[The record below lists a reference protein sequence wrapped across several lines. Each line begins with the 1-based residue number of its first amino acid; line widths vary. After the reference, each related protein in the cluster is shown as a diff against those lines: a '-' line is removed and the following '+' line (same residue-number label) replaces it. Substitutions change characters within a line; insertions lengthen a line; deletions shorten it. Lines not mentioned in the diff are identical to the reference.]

1 MKKLFSFFIISLLA
15 FLFYLPMRAVA
26 ADGEEILQDKCGQCH
41 GDLKAAPDFSP
52 AKYASTQWVRF
63 FSRDKH
69 SRKKDIS
76 GRFSK
81 EELKAVED
89 YLVLHAADSDQ
100 PEAIGLR

>member
-1 MKKLFSFFIISLLA
+1 MKRILLFFIIIVLA
-15 FLFYLPMRAVA
+15 FLFYLPNGAVA
-26 ADGEEILQDKCGQCH
+26 ADGEDVFHNKCGQCH

-52 AKYASTQWVRF
+52 AKYASTQWKRF

-76 GRFSK
+76 GLFSK
-81 EELKAVED
+81 EELHAVEK
-89 YLVLHAADSDQ
+89 YLILHAADSDH